1 MTLLDICKQISNKD
15 IKVKVKTIDLFYD
28 YKYKNNKIVKREETI
43 IVLTTEFTE
52 SIIFLL

>member
-43 IVLTTEFTE
+43 IVLTN
-52 SIIFLL
+52 